1 MSLDDDFFLCVLVCC
16 ERKEKISF
24 FYSILAVLSFLFE
37 EEVKEISSLYLKKK
51 TQAHQ
56 TLRFFSLRN
65 THPRQ

>member
-1 MSLDDDFFLCVLVCC
+1 MSLDDDFFVCVLVCC
-16 ERKEKISF
+16 ERKEKIYF

-37 EEVKEISSLYLKKK
+37 EVKDFSSLYLKKK

-56 TLRFFSLRN
+56 TLRFFSTLN

>member
-1 MSLDDDFFLCVLVCC
+1 MSLDDDFFVCVLVCC

-24 FYSILAVLSFLFE
+24 YYSILAVLSFLF
-37 EEVKEISSLYLKKK
+37 EVKEISSLYLKKK

>member
-24 FYSILAVLSFLFE
+24 YYSILAVLSFLF
-37 EEVKEISSLYLKKK
+37 EVKEISSLYLKKK

-56 TLRFFSLRN
+56 TLRFFSTRN